1 MLFCEL
7 FCLKS
12 RWLEKYLDKGYIFSI
27 DLFFFMGD
35 SIGRSQMPKCIV
47 FNPYKETLF
56 IVCGFDPDRLV
67 YSATVLFLKRSHS
80 FVCADWFSLL
90 SIYE

>member
-1 MLFCEL
+1 
-7 FCLKS
+7 
-12 RWLEKYLDKGYIFSI
+12 
-27 DLFFFMGD
+27 
-35 SIGRSQMPKCIV
+35 MPKCIV